1 MLSTEYLEDMPEEH
15 QGMSGNLTGRCKWA
29 DGEVETFF
37 DIIRT
42 LKLQSHLKTKRNDKV
57 FKLIVREMNKR
68 GYQKKPDQLKIKY
81 HQLRRQYARAKSVDE
96 GSGLFEHFEALHE
109 LVDENRSEQE
119 MENDSSAAE
128 IDEVEEDA
136 NMDSEEREGG
146 DAGQD
151 DPGAS
156 SFINARC
163 KWAEGEVDVFL
174 DLITSMGLQ
183 TALLR
188 KRNAKIFK
196 LLSKEMSKKNYIKG
210 PDKLRIKF
218 QLLRRLYNK
227 VKNGSDESFE
237 HFEAMRKVLDPTEE
251 EAAMAEG
258 DGNFS
263 SSSDSEFN
271 DSDDEDND
279 FAQRGGAHFWS
290 DEEVDAFLLI
300 IKENGFFRALDGSR
314 KRNFKTLIHI
324 SQILAKQSY
333 KRTPHQ
339 LRNKLR
345 LLIKRY
351 REAKKNGLSNVRIL
365 PRHFDM
371 FEDLY
376 NAPKTQAKKSMDLPK
391 VNTSPSLASKP
402 LSKKFKQKMPLDSD
416 LEQSSSSCD
425 LLRAAAAG
433 ESDYFN
439 GDADGADTGYD
450 AGLPEPS
457 PLEVLTAINKN
468 QKQLLA
474 FLKTSN
480 DNFLRQ
486 QQEQQRQF
494 LQEMATIM
502 RQDREENFRMLAELI
517 TSSK

>member
-1 MLSTEYLEDMPEEH
+1 MSKYSASFAKSPEDEDYKEPKYTHTLS
-15 QGMSGNLTGRCKWA
+15 KWA
-29 DGEVETFF
+29 EGEVETFF

-68 GYQKKPDQLKIKY
+68 GYQKKPDELKIKY
-81 HQLRRQYARAKSVDE
+81 HQLRRQFARAKE
-96 GSGLFEHFEALHE
+96 GPGLFEDFEALHG
-109 LVDENRSEQE
+109 LVEENCSEQE
-119 MENDSSAAE
+119 MESDSSAGE

-263 SSSDSEFN
+263 SSSDSDFN

-371 FEDLY
+371 FDDLY
-376 NAPKTQAKKSMDLPK
+376 NAPKTQSKKPTELTK

-416 LEQSSSSCD
+416 LEHSSSSCD
-425 LLRAAAAG
+425 LLRAAG
-433 ESDYFN
+433 ESDYFH
-439 GDADGADTGYD
+439 GDANGGDTDYD
-450 AGLPEPS
+450 AAQPEPS
-457 PLEVLTAINKN
+457 PLEVLRAINEN

-486 QQEQQRQF
+486 QHEQQRQF